1 MCKCLLGVIK
11 SFGILW
17 YFKGEDNFKFWFI
30 YFFFFGGGDRG
41 IKKKK
46 KLFCVLILRDAC
58 ELGIAMSLYFPRGIQ
73 KPGLEYAAINL
84 SASMDRSI
92 DCPAT

>member
-1 MCKCLLGVIK
+1 MFAWCYKVIWNIMVFLREK
-11 SFGILW
+11 TTSSF
-17 YFKGEDNFKFWFI
+17 D
-30 YFFFFGGGDRG
+30 FFFFGRGRGDG
-41 IKKKK
+41 ELKKKKK

>member
-1 MCKCLLGVIK
+1 MVFLREKTT
-11 SFGILW
+11 SFRFL
-17 YFKGEDNFKFWFI
+17 FFW
-30 YFFFFGGGDRG
+30 GGQGGRG
-41 IKKKK
+41 IKKKKK